1 LQLEKRGVTN
11 QGVHAR

>member
-1 LQLEKRGVTN
+1 MEKRGVTN